1 MADSR
6 HSDNDA
12 PGQRPESDL
21 PAAQQPT
28 SATKV
33 TVAVVSGP
41 HQGELFEFAQ
51 HETLLV
57 GRASIAQL
65 RLNKDRYASRH
76 HLRLEI
82 NPPDCYVQDL
92 SSRTGTFV
100 NGERISGVLLQDQDI
115 VTCGHTR
122 MRFSVLEES
131 HGNSSEETVI
141 GDVGILQEANV
152 AESPQEGPQLRG
164 RDRGIVQTIPGYKL
178 LSEIGAGNM
187 GIVYRAR
194 RRSTSQD
201 VALKVLVPERAT
213 TAESMQLFVREA
225 SLLSQLDHPRIVQ
238 LFEFGAAA
246 GQLFL
251 AMELVEAE
259 KTRKILNQQS
269 DESRIR
275 MSCTIICHVLD
286 ALSYAHSRSLVHR
299 DVKPANILIST
310 AGGKLTVKLADFGLA
325 KNYANAGFSGITKEG
340 EARGTLSFM
349 PPEQIVNC
357 RYAKPC
363 CDIYSTAATL
373 YRFLSDEPLY
383 KFSDE
388 GSALAMILDEEPRS
402 LGELCPHLPEQLT
415 AIVHRGLAKDPADR
429 FVSAREMRR
438 ELLPF
443 AKRSSK

>member
-1 MADSR
+1 M
-6 HSDNDA
+6 
-12 PGQRPESDL
+12 
-21 PAAQQPT
+21 
-28 SATKV
+28 
-33 TVAVVSGP
+33 VAVISGP
-41 HQGELFEFAQ
+41 HQGELFEFSQ

-65 RLNKDRYASRH
+65 RLNKDRYVSRH
-76 HLRLEI
+76 HVRLEI
-82 NPPDCYVQDL
+82 NPPECYVHDL

-100 NGERISGVLLQDQDI
+100 NGEQIRGVFLQNRDI

-122 MRFSVLEES
+122 LRFSVLEDP
-131 HGNSSEETVI
+131 HCASSAETVI
-141 GDVGILQEANV
+141 GEVDIPQGADV
-152 AESPQEGPQLRG
+152 AESPPEGAQLRG
-164 RDRGIVQTIPGYKL
+164 PDGGILQTIPGYEL

-187 GIVYRAR
+187 GVVYRAR
-194 RRSTSQD
+194 RKSTSQD
-201 VALKVLVPERAT
+201 VALKVVVPERAT
-213 TAESMQLFVREA
+213 SAESMQLFVREA
-225 SLLSQLDHPRIVQ
+225 SLLSQLDHPRIVR
-238 LFEFGAAA
+238 LFEFGAPA

-259 KTRKILNQQS
+259 KTPKILNQQS
-269 DESRIR
+269 DEARIR
-275 MSCTIICHVLD
+275 MSCTIICHVLE

-299 DVKPANILIST
+299 DVKPANILVST
-310 AGGKLTVKLADFGLA
+310 AGGKLIVKLADFGLA
-325 KNYANAGFSGITKEG
+325 KNYANAGFSGITAEG

-373 YRFLSDEPLY
+373 YRYLSDEPLY

-388 GSALAMILDEEPRS
+388 SSALAMILDDEPRS
-402 LGELCPHLPEQLT
+402 LGQLCPHLPEELI
-415 AIVHRGLAKDPADR
+415 AIVHRGLAKNPADR

-443 AKRSSK
+443 ARRSSE